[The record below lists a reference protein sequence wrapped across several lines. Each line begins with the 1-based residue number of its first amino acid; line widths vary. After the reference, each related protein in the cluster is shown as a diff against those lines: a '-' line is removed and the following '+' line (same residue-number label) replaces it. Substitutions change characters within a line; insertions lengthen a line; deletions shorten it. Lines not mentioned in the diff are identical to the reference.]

1 MPKWLVVAVRDIPRI
16 TNQLKYLKMTKEEK
30 IQDVY
35 EKLGFEWNV
44 CSNYITEN
52 GVLILPTPDLKYSLK
67 GYENLVKDENK
78 FSAFGKEGLK
88 LQPTELS
95 GIYNNNGQIKIETI
109 EDLPIEEG
117 TFEVHFK
124 TDYGAGFRT
133 EIFTGR
139 LSNSIHHITGN
150 PIFSHYKKYI
160 KSAPPVF

>member
-1 MPKWLVVAVRDIPRI
+1 
-16 TNQLKYLKMTKEEK
+16 MTKEEK

-44 CSNYITEN
+44 CSKYITKN

-95 GIYNNNGQIKIETI
+95 GIYNNNGWVKIYRENDLPQFDCDCWWMDKKEGLILGKFLLDGSLDFIMENATHYKI
-109 EDLPIEEG
+109 ISTTDLPI
-117 TFEVHFK
+117 
-124 TDYGAGFRT
+124 Y
-133 EIFTGR
+133 
-139 LSNSIHHITGN
+139 
-150 PIFSHYKKYI
+150 
-160 KSAPPVF
+160 